1 MNSFNR
7 APHTKARRS
16 ISSRELKFFEEH
28 IDGPTFT
35 NGAAAT
41 APMQRLVERDLP
53 YHQSSNSLRIRHQS
67 SKRNTSGLRFFHW
80 YIEDW
85 FHVLLRLRT
94 VVSILMFVTI
104 WTLFLLFFA
113 GVYVLV
119 DRKDPEIDC
128 GLGKVPN
135 PIHFSGAF
143 AFSLETT
150 TTVGYGIP
158 NGGNAFF
165 ENCPRQDVDFNLLLY
180 LVTMISHVFHLIRS
194 LQVAIYFQ
202 MLISMFFNAFL
213 LSFMFARLARS
224 EARAAQVLFAN
235 KAIINREVLE
245 NGITRYLF
253 SARIYDADSRYP
265 IVEAHARFYAV
276 KHRSMHAE
284 DSKDMRFPIKM
295 EAMRI
300 CKPNDDYGALLYT
313 SIPITCTH
321 HIDIY
326 SPILPPTLRKLG
338 PENGRVMC
346 DSGFVLD
353 SCGLDLRENDS
364 YVGSRDSIR
373 CAVCGETYSTIANL
387 IQHIRYNQ
395 LTEKYSDIPVS
406 GSHQELDVG
415 LIFGDTTKV
424 LKPIDKSNN
433 NASSSNNESAA
444 IDIDKPTPPWYEEY
458 KKYLSEAN
466 VEILVVME
474 AIDPIT
480 SGTFQAIQSYT
491 VDDIEFDKEFAPC
504 VLTDTTEDVSKQK
517 NMWWKIFRRAFVGRT
532 AVGRAIK
539 IDLDTFHETVN
550 VGEGCS

>member
-1 MNSFNR
+1 
-7 APHTKARRS
+7 
-16 ISSRELKFFEEH
+16 
-28 IDGPTFT
+28 
-35 NGAAAT
+35 
-41 APMQRLVERDLP
+41 
-53 YHQSSNSLRIRHQS
+53 
-67 SKRNTSGLRFFHW
+67 
-80 YIEDW
+80 
-85 FHVLLRLRT
+85 
-94 VVSILMFVTI
+94 
-104 WTLFLLFFA
+104 
-113 GVYVLV
+113 
-119 DRKDPEIDC
+119 
-128 GLGKVPN
+128 
-135 PIHFSGAF
+135 
-143 AFSLETT
+143 
-150 TTVGYGIP
+150 
-158 NGGNAFF
+158 
-165 ENCPRQDVDFNLLLY
+165 
-180 LVTMISHVFHLIRS
+180 
-194 LQVAIYFQ
+194 

-276 KHRSMHAE
+276 KHRLMHAE
-284 DSKDMRFPIKM
+284 DSKDMRFPMKM

-326 SPILPPTLRKLG
+326 SPILPPAMRKLG
-338 PENGRVMC
+338 PENGRVIR

-373 CAVCGETYSTIANL
+373 CAVCGETYSTVANL

-395 LTEKYSDIPVS
+395 HTEKYSDIPIS
-406 GSHQELDVG
+406 GSHQELDVES
-415 LIFGDTTKV
+415 IFGHTSKAPKPKV
-424 LKPIDKSNN
+424 ESNI
-433 NASSSNNESAA
+433 NATSTSNETNDDAA
-444 IDIDKPTPPWYEEY
+444 IDIDKPTPSWCDEY

-504 VLTDTTEDVSKQK
+504 VLTDSTEEVRKQESL
-517 NMWWKIFRRAFVGRT
+517 WWKIFSRVFVGRT

-539 IDLDTFHETVN
+539 IDLDSFHEIVN
-550 VGEGCS
+550 VGEGCSS